1 MEKVFFFFFFLVLV
15 SLVILWF
22 GLLSHISSL
31 RWSSGH
37 SGTVL
42 TLRMNDVPLC
52 PAPTHWWWTQ
62 VSGPLLGGQLQLGTY
77 SLGFFFFFILV
88 MFVL

>member
-1 MEKVFFFFFFLVLV
+1 MGKVFFFLVLV

-37 SGTVL
+37 SGPVL